1 MHVQPIVNSL
11 TATLTAQA
19 SLAGDDPGLEE
30 AVAQVVDLLGPAL
43 RQAALE
49 LAEQAAGEVS
59 AQLADRTVDV
69 VLVDGDPAL
78 RVTDAPPDD
87 DSVGGEDFD
96 ARITL
101 RLPPRLKQLIEDAA
115 DSSGESVNGFVVE
128 TLASRAKRASNRRGT
143 RVRQTFDL

>member
-59 AQLADRTVDV
+59 AQLADRTIDV

-78 RVTDAPPDD
+78 RVTDAPSDD
-87 DSVGGEDFD
+87 DSVGDEDFD

-128 TLASRAKRASNRRGT
+128 TLASRAKRASHRRGT